1 MCNSLYFAGILA
13 HYSNFAGLFIVNT
26 KMSCMKRK
34 AFFLVIFLSASSCV
48 LLSCNQQVKKAAN
61 TKPKKDLAKYSQA
74 TFASGCFWCME
85 GVFESVKGVAE
96 AVSGYAG
103 GEEPNPTYQ
112 QVSAHT
118 TQYAETVQVYY
129 DSSVISYTT
138 LLKVYFA
145 SQDPTQVNGQGPDEG
160 ASYRSI
166 IFYRT
171 PVEKAEID
179 KYISE
184 IKNKYDKPIAAEVI
198 PFKKFWEAEA
208 YHQDYIEHNPD
219 VPYVRGE
226 SIPRIRRF
234 QKQYPELVKPDHE
247 F

>member
-1 MCNSLYFAGILA
+1 MNCMGHSPVFRVILLY
-13 HYSNFAGLFIVNT
+13 
-26 KMSCMKRK
+26 
-34 AFFLVIFLSASSCV
+34 AFSGV
-48 LLSCNQQVKKAAN
+48 LLSCHQQEKKVAN
-61 TKPKKDLAKYSQA
+61 TKPKKDLSKYSQA
-74 TFASGCFWCME
+74 TFASGCFWCVE
-85 GVFESVKGVAE
+85 GVFESVKGVDE

-103 GEEPNPTYQ
+103 GEAPNPTYE

-118 TQYAETVQVYY
+118 TEHAETVQVYY
-129 DSSVISYTT
+129 DSSVVSYRT

-171 PVEKAEID
+171 TEEKKEID
-179 KYISE
+179 KYIFE
-184 IKNKYDKPIAAEVI
+184 IKNKYDKPIAAEVV

-234 QKQYPELVKPDHE
+234 QKQYPELVKPDHKI
-247 F
+247 